1 MTSTQATS
9 EYLNQP
15 MRSEAEALAECR
27 QQRDLTRLRAE
38 YNKHPIAGAE
48 LAYEIIRDRAHEII
62 QLAYLMD
69 MDTSDALIDLAD
81 DMILR
86 VDQTVDEAVRAT
98 RPDEIDTLKYLGVID
113 G

>member
-1 MTSTQATS
+1 MAQAAS

-15 MRSEAEALAECR
+15 LRSEAEGLAECR
-27 QQRDLTRLRAE
+27 QQRDMRRLRIE
-38 YNKHPIAGAE
+38 FNKHPIAGAE

-62 QLAYLMD
+62 ELANLMD
-69 MDTSDALIDLAD
+69 ADTRDALIDLAD

-86 VDQTVDEAVRAT
+86 ADQTVDEAVRAT